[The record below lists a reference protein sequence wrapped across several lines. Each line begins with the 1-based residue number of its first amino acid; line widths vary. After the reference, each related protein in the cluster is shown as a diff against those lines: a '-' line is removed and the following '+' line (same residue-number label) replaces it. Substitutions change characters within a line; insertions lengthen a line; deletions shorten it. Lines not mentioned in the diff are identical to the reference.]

1 MIIIFRHITTQE
13 FIFTVVGII
22 YGFII
27 YKDIRKKQWKS
38 LDFIISVLILS
49 TTITIAFIVSPVFVV
64 GDSMNPTLHDKQ
76 ILALNKVDRNFKKG
90 DIVVAYSETLK
101 KSIIKRVIA
110 TSGDTIEIVKGNV
123 FINGEKIEEEY
134 STIPS
139 SDDML
144 LMTIPEGQYFIMG
157 DNRPNSLDSRSYEVG
172 LVSKKYLLGKVKGK

>member
-1 MIIIFRHITTQE
+1 
-13 FIFTVVGII
+13 
-22 YGFII
+22 
-27 YKDIRKKQWKS
+27 
-38 LDFIISVLILS
+38 
-49 TTITIAFIVSPVFVV
+49 
-64 GDSMNPTLHDKQ
+64 MNPTLHDKQ